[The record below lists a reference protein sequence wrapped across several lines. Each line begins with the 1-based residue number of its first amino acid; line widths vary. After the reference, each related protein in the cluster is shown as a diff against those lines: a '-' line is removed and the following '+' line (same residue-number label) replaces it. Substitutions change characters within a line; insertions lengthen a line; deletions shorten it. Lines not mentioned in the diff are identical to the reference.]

1 MLRGELSSASRTVAA
16 VLALIWILA
25 GVAAALH
32 GAVQHHWPTLLLGPL
47 AIAYGFLWLR
57 VARTGRRLQWPI
69 RRGKA
74 PPSRR
79 D

>member
-1 MLRGELSSASRTVAA
+1 MAMMSEVGDRGTRDR
-16 VLALIWILA
+16 A
-25 GVAAALH
+25 GVISAAALH
-32 GAVQHHWPTLLLGPL
+32 GAVQHHWPPLLLSPL

-69 RRGKA
+69 RRVKA